1 MLYTAGVG
9 VGIKIVP
16 PHPMFTV
23 VDSSRARLIKG
34 SVFKVLDSQNLE
46 SILYNAGAID
56 GLTKV
61 PQTQCLRLRILET

>member
-1 MLYTAGVG
+1 
-9 VGIKIVP
+9 
-16 PHPMFTV
+16 MFTV
-23 VDSSRARLIKG
+23 VDSSRTRLIKG

-46 SILYNAGAID
+46 SILYNVGAID